1 VEHGATRQKGSKQM
15 IDHIPTEQEVA
26 TAVAQA
32 KASPLFAAAYDAV
45 FDRLRST
52 EATEVAE

>member
-1 VEHGATRQKGSKQM
+1 M

>member
-1 VEHGATRQKGSKQM
+1 M
-15 IDHIPTEQEVA
+15 IDRIPTEQEVA

-45 FDRLRST
+45 FDRLRAI
-52 EATEVAE
+52 EARQVAK